1 MDLNQFSSGL
11 MAAHKANI
19 ALDVGGADA
28 PQLMTQKDIRDLGNT
43 EGASANDQPL
53 FDSPRLDAAF
63 QVFRQTGSLTA
74 AIEGLSF
81 RTRAQARL
89 RQLTRRTTLYLILIV
104 VMAIASLAFFW
115 FQLRPGLELVH
126 ADIVATSNVELEE
139 HYDGLI
145 VLICLVP
152 LLLVLIA
159 LLWQLVGKAN
169 WFARFSGG
177 NAYLDLGH
185 QALFW
190 STTERLVEA
199 GQPISESK
207 TIAGRLLALDSE
219 RQMLP
224 GGSACES
231 LKQISSA
238 RTLMEMLAGQKIESV
253 SNVFPTTAVVTVG
266 GGCALICAL
275 ATFYPV
281 VRLLDELSTAGVQ

>member
-1 MDLNQFSSGL
+1 

-19 ALDVGGADA
+19 ALDVGSADA
-28 PQLMTQKDIRDLGNT
+28 PRLMTQKDIRELENT
-43 EGASANDQPL
+43 KSTSDTDQPL
-53 FDSPRLDAAF
+53 FDSPRLEAAF

-104 VMAIASLAFFW
+104 VMAIGSLAFFW

-139 HYDGLI
+139 HYDGLV
-145 VLICLVP
+145 VLVCLVP
-152 LLLVLIA
+152 LLLILIA
-159 LLWQLVGKAN
+159 LLWQLIGKTN

-177 NAYLDLGH
+177 KAYLDLGQ

-207 TIAGRLLALDSE
+207 TTAGRLLAVDSE
-219 RQMLP
+219 RHVLP
-224 GGSACES
+224 GGAACES

-253 SNVFPTTAVVTVG
+253 SSAFPTAAVVVVG

-275 ATFYPV
+275 ATFYPI

>member
-1 MDLNQFSSGL
+1 

-19 ALDVGGADA
+19 ALNVGSADA
-28 PQLMTQKDIRDLGNT
+28 PRHLTKTDIQNLKST
-43 EGASANDQPL
+43 ELASGSDQPQ
-53 FDSPRLDAAF
+53 FESQRLDAAF

-89 RQLTRRTTLYLILIV
+89 RRLTRRTNLYLILIV
-104 VMAIASLAFFW
+104 VTAIASLAFFW

-126 ADIVATSNVELEE
+126 EDIIATSQVELPQ
-139 HYDGLI
+139 HYDGLM
-145 VLICLVP
+145 VLVCLVP

-159 LLWQLVGKAN
+159 LLWQLFGKSN
-169 WFARFSGG
+169 WFTRFSGG
-177 NAYLDLGH
+177 EAYLDLGQ

-190 STTERLVEA
+190 STTQRLVQA
-199 GQPISESK
+199 GQPISES
-207 TIAGRLLALDSE
+207 TATAGRLLGIES
-219 RQMLP
+219 QQQTLP
-224 GGSACES
+224 GGAACKS
-231 LKQISSA
+231 LQQISSA

-253 SNVFPTTAVVTVG
+253 STAFPTTAVVTVG

-281 VRLLDELSTAGVQ
+281 VRLLDELSTVGV

>member
-1 MDLNQFSSGL
+1 

-19 ALDVGGADA
+19 ALDVGSADA
-28 PQLMTQKDIRDLGNT
+28 PQLLTKTDILDLKNK
-43 EGASANDQPL
+43 ELSADSDQPH
-53 FDSPRLDAAF
+53 FESQRLDAAF

-104 VMAIASLAFFW
+104 VMAIGSLAFFW

-139 HYDGLI
+139 HYDGLV
-145 VLICLVP
+145 VLVCLVP

-159 LLWQLVGKAN
+159 LLWQLIGKTN

-177 NAYLDLGH
+177 KAYLDLGQ

-190 STTERLVEA
+190 STAERLVEA

-207 TIAGRLLALDSE
+207 TTAGRLLALDSE
-219 RQMLP
+219 RHVLP
-224 GGSACES
+224 GGAACES

-253 SNVFPTTAVVTVG
+253 SSAFPTAAVVVVG

-275 ATFYPV
+275 ATFYPI

>member
-43 EGASANDQPL
+43 KGASANDQPL

-104 VMAIASLAFFW
+104 GMAIASLAFFW

-139 HYDGLI
+139 HYDGLV
-145 VLICLVP
+145 VLVCLVP
-152 LLLVLIA
+152 LLLILIA
-159 LLWQLVGKAN
+159 LLWQLIGKTN

-177 NAYLDLGH
+177 KAYLDLGQ

-207 TIAGRLLALDSE
+207 TTAGRLLAVDSE
-219 RQMLP
+219 RHVLP
-224 GGSACES
+224 GGAACES

-253 SNVFPTTAVVTVG
+253 SSAFPTAAVVVVG

-275 ATFYPV
+275 ATFYPI

>member
-1 MDLNQFSSGL
+1 MELNQFSSGL

-19 ALDVGGADA
+19 ALDVGSADA
-28 PQLMTQKDIRDLGNT
+28 PRHLTKTDIQNLKST
-43 EGASANDQPL
+43 ELASGSDQPQ
-53 FDSPRLDAAF
+53 FESQRLDAAF

-89 RQLTRRTTLYLILIV
+89 RRLTRRTNLYLILIV
-104 VMAIASLAFFW
+104 VTAIASLAFFW

-126 ADIVATSNVELEE
+126 EDIIATSQVELPQ
-139 HYDGLI
+139 HYDGLM
-145 VLICLVP
+145 VLVCLVP

-159 LLWQLVGKAN
+159 LLWQLFGKSN
-169 WFARFSGG
+169 WFTRFSGG
-177 NAYLDLGH
+177 EAYLDLGQ

-190 STTERLVEA
+190 STTQRLVQA
-199 GQPISESK
+199 GQPISES
-207 TIAGRLLALDSE
+207 TATAGRLLGIES
-219 RQMLP
+219 QQQTLP
-224 GGSACES
+224 GGAACKS
-231 LKQISSA
+231 LQQISSA

-253 SNVFPTTAVVTVG
+253 STAFPTTAVVTVG

-281 VRLLDELSTAGVQ
+281 VRLLDELSTVGV